1 MPVFPRDNTSYKGP
15 GQIVGRIEGDF
26 IESFDYREL
35 RCVEADWVISKN

>member
-26 IESFDYREL
+26 IESFDYREW
-35 RCVEADWVISKN
+35 RCVEEDWVISKN